1 MSAADSHAPVV
12 LVTGAS
18 RGIGA
23 HLADAFA
30 QAGYVVERSSRRGR
44 SEEEGTR
51 VSALDVTDAQAVE
64 EYVEQVWQRHG
75 RIDVLVNNAGVIDAE
90 VPLWEADVEDWWR
103 TVEVDVRGPFLLA
116 RAVVPHMIAAGSGRV
131 VNLNSGSGTRSND
144 VSTAYYVAKSALGR
158 ITGGLHLAGFERGL
172 RAFDLAPGVVRT
184 DMTESMRSHEGRTEW
199 TDPGEVCELALALA
213 SGELDAWSGRM
224 VRAGVDTPDSL
235 RAVADRLGDRAR
247 QVLLVPWG
255 EDDPLA

>member
-30 QAGYVVERSSRRGR
+30 EAGYVVERSSRRGR
-44 SEEEGTR
+44 SGEDGAE
-51 VSALDVTDAQAVE
+51 VVALDVVDEAAVRA
-64 EYVEQVWQRHG
+64 YVEQIVERHG

-90 VPLWEADVEDWWR
+90 VPLWEADPADWWH
-103 TVEVDVRGPFLLA
+103 TVEVDVRGPFLMA

-184 DMTESMRSHEGRTEW
+184 DMTESMGSHEGRTEW
-199 TDPGEVCELALALA
+199 TDPRDVCDLALALA

-224 VRAGVDTPDSL
+224 VRAGADTPDSL
-235 RAVADRLGDRAR
+235 RAASDRLGERAR